1 MIFSTFLSRIACCSR
16 ESTVDI
22 GVTEFPTKTA
32 EKEEEK
38 IGGLRFFLKKVGVRI
53 PFSVG
58 NVHSF
63 GRRKTNFFGGGV

>member
-1 MIFSTFLSRIACCSR
+1 LLFARI
-16 ESTVDI
+16 DI
-22 GVTEFPTKTA
+22 GMTEFPTKTA

-58 NVHSF
+58 NFHLF
-63 GRRKTNFFGGGV
+63 GRGKTNF